1 MDLLVPFLR
10 NVVWNLYAKFILYSC
25 FMKKAFKM
33 LYNIGFIVSFIFF
46 IMLNGCD
53 KREALN
59 KYTLTNKQG

>member
-1 MDLLVPFLR
+1 MLFEIYML
-10 NVVWNLYAKFILYSC
+10 NSYFIRVLW
-25 FMKKAFKM
+25 KKAFKM

-46 IMLNGCD
+46 IMLNGSD